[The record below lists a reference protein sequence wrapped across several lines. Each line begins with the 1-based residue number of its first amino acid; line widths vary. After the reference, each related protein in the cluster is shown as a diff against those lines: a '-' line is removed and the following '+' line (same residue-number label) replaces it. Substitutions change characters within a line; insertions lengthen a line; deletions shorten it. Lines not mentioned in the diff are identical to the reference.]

1 MPNRCVADAQNCI
14 VLSATNILDTPKL
27 SKYFTCVCL
36 RVKVRL
42 SDLRDSGNSHSTLM
56 EWQHLLSEF
65 KGQAVLVWSVFALT
79 EVQKTLLLDSEL
91 DK

>member
-1 MPNRCVADAQNCI
+1 M
-14 VLSATNILDTPKL
+14 
-27 SKYFTCVCL
+27 
-36 RVKVRL
+36 KVRL

-56 EWQHLLSEF
+56 EWQHLLSEI